1 MSWVTAVGDLLL
13 ACAVLALL
21 AFAWMMLRRRLIA
34 RRGAVF
40 DCSVRLSTTTPGSGW
55 VLGVARYS
63 GEWLEWYR
71 LVDLALAPRLRWER
85 ARTVVVGQ
93 RAPSAVEAVVLR
105 DGQQVAELEQ
115 RRTDRSTV
123 EVAMAP
129 EALTGLLSW
138 LEAAP
143 PGVGRYGSVAD

>member
-1 MSWVTAVGDLLL
+1 MTWVAAVEDLLL
-13 ACAVLALL
+13 SGAALAVLV
-21 AFAWMMLRRRLIA
+21 FAWLMLRRRLIA
-34 RRGAVF
+34 RRGAIF

-71 LVDLALAPRLRWER
+71 LFGLTLVPRLKWER

-93 RAPSAVEAVVLR
+93 RAPSAVEAVVLY
-105 DGQQVAELEQ
+105 DGQRVAELEQ
-115 RRTDRSTV
+115 RRTDRNTV

-129 EALTGLLSW
+129 DALTGLLSW

-143 PGVGRYGSVAD
+143 PGVGRYGIVAD